1 MQFFNAIWGKGAAP
15 AETKPTQG
23 QAGSSHAG
31 GVLNTDNG
39 PKEVQP
45 KKETGG
51 LLGTLFNNSFVQQA
65 VMWSAFKSEDQ
76 KPCREKVENT
86 LGPDFVKVAESFVPA
101 SEDLVKSSLQENFA
115 FLLPLLE
122 NNKEFLHEFIT
133 TAYLKLF
140 GNVAAKIQESGRA
153 TGDDGKVEF
162 IDVLSFLFEISNR
175 HFDFIRE
182 DYLEIEQSYQ
192 ELLDAASS
200 DEQRKEL
207 EKEKN
212 AKLAALFEPMSE
224 EILLI
229 CYPNGKEDLGVGKLY
244 SGTLWGAL
252 KASVMPAFSETLFT
266 LIDRTHHESDKDIKA
281 LRQPGGVALKELAP
295 LLGKKGIGLAKES
308 LQEERVANLL
318 LRPYLSSN
326 KDLADTT
333 INAFVRTMSLAA
345 NSSDSNIQEV
355 FNRLETQSSTLILH
369 ALTQLGV
376 QNKEFKGNLTAK
388 AMDALLDIFAEF
400 FVNQNETLL
409 HKLKEFE
416 QISDPKD
423 REKAQHELFKP
434 LVEELL
440 EKTNLKNDPLVRLFG
455 KPLLYNIV
463 FSLHEKFIG
472 SQSTLSDYKE
482 RMLKVMLGQT
492 EPSEVVFQDSQ
503 VSFDEEIS
511 RTFEGHKESDVDLEL
526 GDPSLTPSK
535 EKEVDDSEIIRES
548 DPLARA
554 PIETQ
559 ERMPA
564 EVQESRPAQLSVLET
579 LLNASESEE
588 SLDKYVL
595 FSDSIDGVE
604 KSLGILAKDITDLA
618 ASTVQKNKAAIAET
632 IAKTAGL
639 GNKAE
644 GELVDA
650 IHQVVGERVEASEKS
665 LQYAQTLIQNTLF
678 RIFVLTAEAEG
689 KDPDLLAAKV
699 IHRITSRLGEQIPVV
714 EKDIRAIL
722 ARDDLAEE
730 EKKVEIAKLFI
741 PVARE
746 ILGVAGKN
754 SDGSL
759 KIWSSLGIAREWE
772 PLVESQVEQILPQFL
787 SRLYMD
793 MTSWVRSGS
802 KVEPVLETVASN
814 VPTVTKK
821 LTDFI
826 EAFIPL
832 YVKQNAKQI
841 NKLVMNNA
849 NKYFAYLSPDD
860 RAKLNSLVER
870 NIIAVSQEEGMNP
883 AYQAVAAYAKGFVTN
898 VLGQGL
904 INLNEA
910 ENKEKVKEPKTGD
923 TILNP
928 FLLNMFISVMSESS
942 EHFKKISSLQ
952 TAGKPSYALDHQE
965 LLKEFNKSG
974 LLHQA
979 LAFDMDPTKSE
990 AEKRQQRLEK
1000 FFKPLAADLLA
1011 IGGKTTV
1018 PDDFPMTDMLDKEEV
1033 WTTFK
1038 EKMLPEMLMGLY
1050 DELLKP
1056 SNIHKVMGNV
1066 IDSLS
1071 ETLNKI
1077 DENDAEEEREVAT
1090 LKSLNPAQ
1098 RALNEEAGKLIHNL
1112 VGMFP
1117 VSATKFLFSVGKI
1130 NKMSAETL
1138 GAKILEQTNS
1148 NSLAD
1153 LVNHLLA
1160 GVEFSLP
1167 SDPPKT
1173 EAEIKREEKAL
1184 SQEVKDKMRNLIS
1197 SEAKKQTRNFVK
1209 NTLNSWNKSLESS
1222 VEKYFGK
1229 PGLAV
1234 KNFFGSILS
1243 GISSFIMPVLNFIV
1257 FKCLWV
1263 VVDWYIGFR
1272 VSEVMKDTSMP
1283 IHENLAFRMTER
1295 VVKQMRAEVDTTE
1308 KAKEE
1313 ALLAERIRKKRDEE
1327 RVSNERAH
1335 SLSTSVY

>member
-1 MQFFNAIWGKGAAP
+1 MQFFNAIWGN
-15 AETKPTQG
+15 AETTPTQG
-23 QAGSSHAG
+23 QAGSPQAG

-51 LLGTLFNNSFVQQA
+51 LLGTLFNNSLVQRA
-65 VMWSAFKSEDQ
+65 VLWTFKSEDQ

-101 SEDLVKSSLQENFA
+101 SEDLVKSSLEENCA

-122 NNKEFLHEFIT
+122 NNKEFLREFIT

-140 GNVAAKIQESGRA
+140 GNVAATIQERGLASG
-153 TGDDGKVEF
+153 DEGKVEF

-175 HFDFIRE
+175 HFDVIRE
-182 DYLEIEQSYQ
+182 DYLEIEKEYQ
-192 ELLDAASS
+192 ELLGQASS
-200 DEQRKEL
+200 EEQRKEL
-207 EKEKN
+207 EKEQN
-212 AKLAALFEPMSE
+212 TKLAALFEPMSE

-229 CYPNGKEDLGVGKLY
+229 FYPNGKEDLGVGKLY
-244 SGTLWGAL
+244 SGKLWNAL
-252 KASVMPAFSETLFT
+252 KTQVMPVFSETLFT
-266 LIDRTHHESDKDIKA
+266 LVDRTHHESDKDIKA
-281 LRQPGGVALKELAP
+281 LRQPGGAALKELAP
-295 LLGKKGIGLAKES
+295 LLGKKGIELAKES
-308 LQEERVANLL
+308 LQEEKTANLL
-318 LRPYLSSN
+318 LRPYLSPN

-333 INAFVRTMSLAA
+333 IRAFVKTMSRAA
-345 NSSDSNIQEV
+345 TSSDPNIQEV
-355 FNRLETQSSTLILH
+355 FNRLETQSATLILH
-369 ALTQLGV
+369 ALTQLGL

-388 AMDALLDIFAEF
+388 AIDALLDIFIEF
-400 FVNQNETLL
+400 FVEKNETLL
-409 HKLKEFE
+409 QKLKEFE
-416 QISDPKD
+416 KISDPND

-440 EKTNLKNDPLVRLFG
+440 VKTELVDDPLVRLFG
-455 KPLLYNIV
+455 KPLLYNIA

-482 RMLKVMLGQT
+482 RMLRVMLGQT
-492 EPSEVVFQDSQ
+492 ESPESVFQDNGI
-503 VSFDEEIS
+503 SFEEQEIS
-511 RTFEGHKESDVDLEL
+511 RTFEGHKESDIDLER
-526 GDPSLTPSK
+526 GVPSLNLTDET
-535 EKEVDDSEIIRES
+535 EKEVDDSEITRES
-548 DPLARA
+548 SSLPPAS
-554 PIETQ
+554 IETQ
-559 ERMPA
+559 EN
-564 EVQESRPAQLSVLET
+564 EPAQVSVLET
-579 LLNASESEE
+579 LLNASENEE
-588 SLDKYVL
+588 SLDRYVQ
-595 FSDSIDGVE
+595 FSESIDGVE
-604 KSLGILAKDITDLA
+604 KSLGILAKDITDLV

-650 IHQVVGERVEASEKS
+650 IHQVLGGRVEGQENS
-665 LQYAQTLIQNTLF
+665 LHYAETLIQNTLF

-699 IHRITSRLGEQIPVV
+699 IHRITSRLGEQIPAV
-714 EKDIRAIL
+714 EKDVRAIL
-722 ARDDLAEE
+722 AKDTLTEE
-730 EKKVEIAKLFI
+730 EKKAEIAKLFI
-741 PVARE
+741 PVAHE

-754 SDGSL
+754 ADGSL
-759 KIWSSLGIAREWE
+759 KIWSSVGIAKEWE
-772 PLVESQVEQILPQFL
+772 PLVEAQVEQILPQFL
-787 SRLYMD
+787 SQLYMD

-802 KVEPVLETVASN
+802 KVEPALEDVVSN
-814 VPTVTKK
+814 APTVTKK

-849 NKYFAYLSPDD
+849 NKYFAYLSPDE
-860 RAKLNSLVER
+860 RARLSSLIER
-870 NIIAVSQEEGMNP
+870 NIVAVSQEEGMNP

-904 INLNEA
+904 INLNDA
-910 ENKEKVKEPKTGD
+910 ESKEKVRDLKTGD

-928 FLLNMFISVMSESS
+928 FLLNMFIAAMSESS
-942 EHFKKISSLQ
+942 DHFKKISSLQ

-979 LAFDMDPTKSE
+979 LAFDLDSTKTES
-990 AEKRQQRLEK
+990 EKRQQRLEK

-1011 IGGKTTV
+1011 IGGKTSV
-1018 PDDFPMTDMLDKEEV
+1018 PDDFPVSGLLDKEEV
-1033 WTTFK
+1033 WATFK
-1038 EKMLPEMLMGLY
+1038 DKMLPEMLMGLY

-1077 DENDAEEEREVAT
+1077 DENEEEEEEAALPT
-1090 LKSLNPAQ
+1090 SLNPAQ
-1098 RALNEEAGKLIHNL
+1098 RALNEEAGKLIHNI

-1173 EAEIKREEKAL
+1173 EAEIKKEEKAL
-1184 SQEVKDKMRNLIS
+1184 SQEVKDKMKNLIS

-1209 NTLNSWNKSLESS
+1209 NTLKSWNNSIESA

-1243 GISSFIMPVLNFIV
+1243 SISSFIMPVLNFIV

-1263 VVDWYIGFR
+1263 IVDWYIGFR

-1295 VVKQMRAEVDTTE
+1295 IVKQMRAEVDATQ

-1313 ALLAERIRKKRDEE
+1313 SLRAEKKRKIKEEE
-1327 RVSNERAH
+1327 RLRKEIQTAH
-1335 SLSTSVY
+1335 QNRSAPSASVH